1 MVEREEIGRYRI
13 LSRISQGGMGAVY
26 LAEDPQLHR
35 KVAIKLLLESLDNDE
50 WRKRFH
56 REARALARLVHPN
69 IVTIFDFGE
78 DARGRPFIVMEYVE
92 GRHLGELAQ
101 DRLTF
106 IEKLGFIVSLCEG
119 LDCAHTAGITH
130 LDIKPANLI
139 VEKGGRLKI
148 VDFGIA
154 RVRDSRATLPEV
166 RAGTPSYMAPELLT
180 GGDVGPRTDQF
191 AAGIVAYELLSGR
204 RAFDGSMRE
213 IITKICAIDPP
224 PLSQACPGIDP
235 ALDVL
240 VMRALSK
247 DPSGRF
253 ATMAAMG
260 RALVRI
266 RERLDSHNLPTIP
279 AAGSGAH
286 LEGAPTV
293 AARPHDL
300 QPETVSAEHPRNQ
313 AAPLLFASGTD
324 GSDARRW
331 APPPVLWTI
340 AAGLMAVV
348 VTAILLWPSN
358 QAPISGSTGRETN
371 AAAPPASVDA
381 PVRNDA
387 SNEPSA
393 RNEDQR
399 PPLSSQAA
407 AAVPRE
413 IQAALQQF
421 SGGSREVLSAVESAQ
436 RRYPRHPELVDLLAR
451 LEDRSRQMVSQ
462 RKLAAEAAGATAT
475 ADYERA
481 LAAERDAAE
490 MKRQGLA
497 EGAIRKFWD
506 AEDFYAA
513 AAESARDIT
522 ARDIR
527 PSETAA
533 PVAADPRAEVAVRA
547 ALQSLGRA
555 YQTLSGAAVKS
566 VYPNLTPEQVRALDR
581 NFLEYSAY
589 ALDIRDVRIAIK
601 GNRATANCA
610 LDSTVTLRNGTER
623 RTTTRATFTLEN
635 TSGAWVMIGSSRL
648 P

>member
-1 MVEREEIGRYRI
+1 MDELEQIGRYGI

-26 LAEDPQLHR
+26 LAQDPQLNR
-35 KVAIKLLLESLDNDE
+35 KVAIKLLLETLDTNE

-56 REARALARLVHPN
+56 REARALASLVHPN

-92 GRHLGELAQ
+92 GRHLGELGL
-101 DRLTF
+101 DRLTL

-139 VEKGGRLKI
+139 VEKSGRLKI

-154 RVRDSRATLPEV
+154 RVRDSRATVPEV

-180 GGDVGPRTDQF
+180 GGAVGPRTDQF

-213 IITKICAIDPP
+213 IITKICAVDPP
-224 PLSQACPGIDP
+224 PLSEVCPGIDP

-253 ATMAAMG
+253 PTMAAMG

-279 AAGSGAH
+279 ASGSGAP
-286 LEGAPTV
+286 LEGVPTV
-293 AARPHDL
+293 AAGPHDESE
-300 QPETVSAEHPRNQ
+300 P
-313 AAPLLFASGTD
+313 
-324 GSDARRW
+324 RRW
-331 APPPVLWTI
+331 APPPVLWT
-340 AAGLMAVV
+340 AAAVLMAVML
-348 VTAILLWPSN
+348 TALLLWPSN
-358 QAPISGSTGRETN
+358 QAPISRATGTEPATTPASADAPLRNEASNQPMARAEGKRTAQSSQVN
-371 AAAPPASVDA
+371 AA
-381 PVRNDA
+381 
-387 SNEPSA
+387 
-393 RNEDQR
+393 
-399 PPLSSQAA
+399 L
-407 AAVPRE
+407 PRE

-421 SGGSREVLSAVESAQ
+421 SDGSREVLTAVASAQ
-436 RRYPRHPELVDLLAR
+436 QQYPNHPELISLLAR
-451 LEDRSRQMVSQ
+451 LEDRSREAVN
-462 RKLAAEAAGATAT
+462 RRRLAAVDAGAVAT

-481 LAAERDAAE
+481 LAAEREAAE
-490 MKRQGLA
+490 LKRQGLA
-497 EGAIRKFWD
+497 GATIRKFWD
-506 AEDFYAA
+506 AEDLYAA
-513 AAESARDIT
+513 AAESSRETAARDD
-522 ARDIR
+522 R
-527 PSETAA
+527 SGETAA
-533 PVAADPRAEVAVRA
+533 PAVADPRAEVAVRA
-547 ALQSLGRA
+547 TLQNLARA
-555 YQTLSGAAVKS
+555 YQTLSGAAVKA
-566 VYPNLTPEQVRALDR
+566 VYPGLTPDQVRALDR

-589 ALDIRDVRIAIK
+589 ELDIRDVRIAIK
-601 GNRATANCA
+601 GARASANCA

-635 TSGAWVMIGSSRL
+635 SSGAWVMIGSTRL